1 MPEDSINSNAD
12 AQAGA
17 QPAAEPQDGN
27 PQGEATPKPVEKS
40 FSQKEVDEIV
50 EKSLKRE
57 REKAKAA
64 QKTDAERI
72 SDLENRLTASER
84 KNAVTAANCNP
95 TFAKFV
101 MHEVGG
107 MDGDFSENLAK
118 FKTENPQYFASDSP
132 ASSGTVRVSAA
143 PSLAGGVSRT
153 RADILNIKDD
163 DERKKAISENL
174 HLFKDC
180 FN

>member
-17 QPAAEPQDGN
+17 QPAAETQGGN
-27 PQGEATPKPVEKS
+27 PQGEATPKPVGKS

-101 MHEVGG
+101 MHEVGE

-118 FKTENPQYFASDSP
+118 FKKDNPQYFTSATNTIKF
-132 ASSGTVRVSAA
+132 SSA
-143 PSLAGGVSRT
+143 PNLSGAG
-153 RADILNIKDD
+153 
-163 DERKKAISENL
+163 KAISSDDIMNNVL
-174 HLFKDC
+174 RGIRR
-180 FN
+180 